1 MEKVEGKNMYQTLY
15 EQSVADR
22 LFTVTQLRMKE
33 LCGDKVKTERI
44 TQLKNNDVA
53 KDGVMFREIDSAV
66 APTIYFD
73 NLVPRVV
80 KGELTINEAVD
91 NIVNSYFSSHK
102 ENVRMPELTT
112 ENFKEKS
119 YVVVINKE
127 RNCELL
133 KDVPYYEI
141 PGTDLTL
148 VMRWGVETMDAG
160 KASFLI
166 KENILAQIGLTQS
179 EAFEIAIYNTKQNE
193 TYTVQSIRGSLISMG
208 MPEEM
213 LSIEM
218 EPPLYIVINQ
228 SGLNGAT
235 GVFIN
240 KELRAEIREC
250 IGGDFIIIPSSLQ
263 EVLVMRAEDAN
274 IESIKSMIHE
284 VNSTT
289 VSEEEILSDYPFY
302 CNDKLQLSIAGMETM
317 QSDSI
322 IETLKQS
329 NGAHI

>member
-1 MEKVEGKNMYQTLY
+1 MYQTLY
-15 EQSVADR
+15 EQSVANR
-22 LFTVTQLRMKE
+22 LFTVTRLRMNE

-53 KDGVMFREIDSAV
+53 KDGVMFREIDSAA
-66 APTIYFD
+66 APTFYFD
-73 NLVPRVV
+73 KLVPRVV
-80 KGELTINEAVD
+80 NGELTINEAVD
-91 NIVNSYFSSHK
+91 DIVNSYFSSYK
-102 ENVRMPELTT
+102 ENVKIPELTA
-112 ENFKEKS
+112 ENFKEQS

-133 KDVPYYEI
+133 KDVPHYEI

-148 VMRWGVETMDAG
+148 VMRWNVETMDEG

-179 EAFEIAIYNTKQNE
+179 EAFEIAIANSKRNE
-193 TYTVQSIRGSLISMG
+193 TYTVKDMRETLIELG
-208 MPEEM
+208 IPEEM
-213 LSIEM
+213 VSMEM
-218 EPPLYIVINQ
+218 ESQLYTVTNE
-228 SGLNGAT
+228 SALNGAT

-240 KELRAEIREC
+240 KSLREQIREK
-250 IGGDFIIIPSSLQ
+250 IGGDFIIIPSSLH
-263 EVLVMRAEDAN
+263 EVLVMSTEDMD
-274 IESIKSMIHE
+274 IESVKAMIQE

-289 VSEEEILSDYPFY
+289 VSEEEILSDHPFY